1 MAESNNLS
9 WLGPAGGY
17 DQSSCRPWEGLEVS
31 VSACEVLHPI
41 WPLALC
47 HPPSAI
53 WHLMLCLCSPAQPS
67 PASMS

>member
-41 WPLALC
+41 WPLALW

-53 WHLMLCLCSPAQPS
+53 CHL
-67 PASMS
+67 ASGI